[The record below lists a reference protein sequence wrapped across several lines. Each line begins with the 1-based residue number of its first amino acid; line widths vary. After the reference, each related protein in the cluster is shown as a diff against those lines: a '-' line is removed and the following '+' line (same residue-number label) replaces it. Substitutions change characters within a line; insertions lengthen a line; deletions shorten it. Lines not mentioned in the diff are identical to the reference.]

1 VPPTRPNVLIV
12 TCHDLGRH
20 LACYGVPTLRTP
32 NLDALA
38 AQGVRFAQAY
48 CAAPQC
54 SPSRA
59 ALYTGRHPH
68 SNGVLG
74 LTHANFGF
82 DLHPDERHLAQVLKD
97 AGYATAL
104 VGVDHEA
111 RHVDVASTAARLGF
125 DHLERPRRGDDI
137 AAAAIARLDSLAAG
151 DAPFYLQVGFNEPH
165 RLEHPDPTA
174 EPDYM
179 GFLADYVEPDDRL
192 GVTVP
197 PWLRDTPAGRTE
209 IAELQ
214 GAVHHADRAIGRLLD
229 RLTALGLA
237 DQTLVVYTPDHGLAL
252 PRAKCSLYGP
262 GLEVALLVRYP
273 ARGWTGGRVEDDL
286 ISNVDVF
293 PTVLE
298 ALGLAVAPS
307 VQGRSFAPLLDGA
320 PFEPRDAVFGEM
332 TYHDY
337 YDPRRCVRTA
347 THHLIVNFTAAP
359 AFMDPSQSWRRRT
372 EPVVPSKPALAY
384 HPIVELFDLTRDPHE
399 RVDVAGDPAY
409 ADVQADLLARLH
421 AWMRETDDPLLEGAV
436 TPPIHRWALRALAGE
451 GVHGT
456 ATPPVA

>member
-1 VPPTRPNVLIV
+1 MPTGQPSVLVI

-20 LACYGVPTLRTP
+20 LGCYGVPTLRTP
-32 NLDALA
+32 NLDRLA

-82 DLHPDERHLAQVLKD
+82 DLQPEERHLAQILKES
-97 AGYATAL
+97 GRATAL
-104 VGVDHEA
+104 VGADHEI
-111 RHVDVASTAARLGF
+111 RHVDDASAAARLGF
-125 DHLERPRRGDDI
+125 DHLERPRRGDAI
-137 AAAAIARLDSLAAG
+137 AAAALAQLERFAEG
-151 DAPFYLQVGFNEPH
+151 RTPFYLQVGFNEPH
-165 RLEHPDPTA
+165 RLAHPDPAA

-179 GFLADYVEPDDRL
+179 GFRSDYVEPDDRL
-192 GVTVP
+192 GLTVP
-197 PWLRDTPAGRTE
+197 PWLRDTPAGRAE

-214 GAVHHADRAIGRLLD
+214 GAVHYVDRAIGRLLD
-229 RLTALGLA
+229 RLDELGLA
-237 DQTLVVYTPDHGLAL
+237 DETLVVYTPDHGLAL

-273 ARGWTGGRVEDDL
+273 DRGWAGGRVQAEL

-293 PTVLE
+293 PTILE
-298 ALGLAVAPS
+298 ALGLAVPPS
-307 VQGRSFAPLLDGA
+307 VQGRSFAPLLDGRPYA
-320 PFEPRDAVFGEM
+320 AREAIFGEM

-347 THHLIVNFTAAP
+347 SHHLIVNFTAAP
-359 AFMDPSQSWRRRT
+359 AFMNPSQSWRPRT
-372 EPVVPSKPALAY
+372 DPLVPPKPALAY
-384 HPIVELFDLTRDPHE
+384 HPLVELFDLVRDPHE
-399 RVDVAGDPAY
+399 QVDVAGQPAY
-409 ADVQADLLARLH
+409 AAVQADLLARLH
-421 AWMRETDDPLLEGAV
+421 AWMRQTDDPLLEGAV
-436 TPPIHRWALRALAGE
+436 TPPMHRWALRALAGQ
-451 GVHGT
+451 GVPST
-456 ATPPVA
+456 TTPPVA